1 MRATGWSII
10 STLIAVAVV
19 AAAALYFL
27 ASAGLEERSFACRG
41 YATSPAASA
50 MMPADGRLQI
60 SEYAAFVQ
68 MLAGILR
75 DDMVG
80 EADAVFT
87 SELTGVVA
95 ERQIAVSGE
104 PGHRRY
110 TDFSLHR
117 QFTFEE
123 ETGQLVIEQA
133 GIVFQGSCLPAD
145 S

>member
-10 STLIAVAVV
+10 STLITVAVV
-19 AAAALYFL
+19 AAAALYGI
-27 ASAGLEERSFACRG
+27 ASVGLQERIFTCRG
-41 YATSPAASA
+41 HATSPAASA

-60 SEYAAFVQ
+60 TEYAPFVQ
-68 MLAGILR
+68 MLAGIMR

-80 EADAVFT
+80 EADTVFT
-87 SELTGVVA
+87 SGLTGAVA
-95 ERQIAVSGE
+95 EQQIAVSGE

-117 QFTFEE
+117 QFVFEE
-123 ETGQLVIEQA
+123 ATGQLVIEQT
-133 GIVFQGSCLPAD
+133 GIVFQGSCLPAG

>member
-1 MRATGWSII
+1 MRARGRTII
-10 STLIAVAVV
+10 STLITVAVV

-41 YATSPAASA
+41 HATSPASSE

-68 MLAGILR
+68 MLAGLLR

-80 EADAVFT
+80 EADAVFI
-87 SELTGVVA
+87 SGLTGAVA
-95 ERQIAVSGE
+95 EQQIAVSGE

-110 TDFSLHR
+110 SDFSRHR
-117 QFTFEE
+117 QFDFDEA
-123 ETGQLVIEQA
+123 TGQLVIEQA
-133 GIVFQGSCLPAD
+133 GIVFQGSCLPA
-145 S
+145 SS